1 MLLDHLLSHLP
12 GANYDP
18 VRFRTAGRRQIRGV
32 TADPRLSAPGMVFVS
47 LPERQRGN
55 PFQAFA
61 AIERGCD
68 AVVRDQATPAPRG
81 GACVEV
87 ADARCAFG
95 RMASALNDHPSRRLA
110 VFGVAGAAGPRA
122 RLAGVLTSLLGAAG
136 GRCARFSPAA
146 MAAGDRVLP
155 WELDEIDAGRVHT
168 ELARHAQAGGT
179 ACVVEL
185 GLDALAGELTD
196 GIEFRRRVQAVD
208 DMPDFLVPTR
218 LSTLGSFCTW
228 HRDGR
233 EHRMATPLT
242 GRLQLA
248 ALGRALELAA
258 DAGVPAAR
266 LLGMVSALEAPT
278 GWLEPV
284 RCGQR
289 FGVFVDAAR
298 DPMDLDATLASARE
312 LTTGRL
318 LVVTGPRMEQTA
330 DARRALASVAGRRAD
345 AVLVTSDDACAR
357 EFGEMAPE
365 FVDEAVRGGAAVLL
379 EGDRH
384 RAIQRACGAA
394 RSGDVVVV
402 AGKALS
408 PTQRL
413 GEVRMPWDDR
423 VHLRSALGALGH
435 VGGEF

>member
-1 MLLDHLLSHLP
+1 MLLGHLLNHLP
-12 GANYDP
+12 GAHYDP

-32 TADPRLSAPGMVFVS
+32 TADPRHSAPGIVFVS

-136 GRCARFSPAA
+136 GMCARFSPEA

-185 GLDALAGELTD
+185 GRDALADDLTE
-196 GIEFRRRVQAVD
+196 GIEFRRRVQAAD
-208 DMPDFLVPTR
+208 DMPEFLVPTR
-218 LSTLGSFCTW
+218 LSTFGSFCTW

-233 EHRMATPLT
+233 EHRLATPLT

-258 DAGVPAAR
+258 DAGVPAGR

-298 DPMDLDATLASARE
+298 ESMDLEATLASARE
-312 LTTGRL
+312 LTAGRL
-318 LVVTGPRMEQTA
+318 ILVTGPRPDQTP
-330 DARRALASVAGRRAD
+330 DGRIALAAVAGRRAD
-345 AVLVTSDDACAR
+345 AVVATSDDASAR
-357 EFGEMAPE
+357 ELAEMAPG
-365 FVDEAVRGGAAVLL
+365 FVEEAARGGATVLL
-379 EGDRH
+379 ESDRH

-394 RSGDVVVV
+394 RSGDVVVI

-423 VHLRSALGALGH
+423 VHVRSALGGLGH
-435 VGGEF
+435 VGGEI